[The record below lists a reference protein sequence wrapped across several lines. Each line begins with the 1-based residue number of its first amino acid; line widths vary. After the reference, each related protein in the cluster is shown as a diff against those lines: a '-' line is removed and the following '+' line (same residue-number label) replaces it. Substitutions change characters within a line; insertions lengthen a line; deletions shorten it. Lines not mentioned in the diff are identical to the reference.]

1 MKLSGFFK
9 RRLPN
14 SLDSLSEQKKMFLVN
29 YLGDR
34 SITWRIDGPVKER
47 YPDIER
53 NIEDLQKVGLIKKE
67 KGVYILTP
75 SGQEMRKLFRT
86 QERARREQM
95 HQSAVS
101 LAMVGNYLEAYNTRA
116 RYEKSSVIP
125 HGVHVSLGGD
135 EDGAW
140 AEKTSLPYNV
150 QNYIKAS
157 YKLDFSDCRNSEAF
171 KDAMRSV
178 YVRIYNFTSTRMMDR
193 WDGQFLLGM
202 YDCTKPFHATM
213 SQYDKMKAAGI
224 AGFPKTFRTFE
235 KHKKAN
241 DAKYKAWMDEYSRIK
256 GEK

>member
-1 MKLSGFFK
+1 
-9 RRLPN
+9 
-14 SLDSLSEQKKMFLVN
+14 
-29 YLGDR
+29 
-34 SITWRIDGPVKER
+34 
-47 YPDIER
+47 
-53 NIEDLQKVGLIKKE
+53 
-67 KGVYILTP
+67 
-75 SGQEMRKLFRT
+75 
-86 QERARREQM
+86 M

-171 KDAMRSV
+171 KDAMRSLYV
-178 YVRIYNFTSTRMMDR
+178 GMQITGAGHLEPPEDFEQNIGEYLNCPALDQQLKEKCTFPNPPKFRIYFDTKVRIYNFTSTRMMDR